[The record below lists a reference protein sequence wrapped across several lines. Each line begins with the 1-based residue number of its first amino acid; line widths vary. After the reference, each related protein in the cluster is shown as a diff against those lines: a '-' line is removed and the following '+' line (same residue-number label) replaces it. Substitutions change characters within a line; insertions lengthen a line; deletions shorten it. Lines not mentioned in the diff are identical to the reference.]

1 MQTIEDG
8 PETVHKKERGPVM
21 VTIDNV
27 RAVAA
32 RIAAKRLGAS
42 QEPQKKEGGGEPFPV
57 ENASVAVAGAPLE
70 ALVLR
75 VPLEALVLRARV
87 MRHPINS
94 RILLCEVSGRAG
106 LHPVQVRDGKFY
118 RAGEEIE
125 VRLND
130 EGRYE
135 AAKHRIQ
142 PRYL

>member
-1 MQTIEDG
+1 
-8 PETVHKKERGPVM
+8 M

-70 ALVLR
+70 V
-75 VPLEALVLRARV
+75 LVLRARV